1 MKNLDDTLLN
11 QTEISESHKI
21 FKFGESNKV
30 IVTLKAKLPE

>member
-11 QTEISESHKI
+11 QIEISESHEI
-21 FKFGESNKV
+21 FKFRGSNNV